1 MIGYL
6 NSNLMATNRPSGH
19 LSGGKYT
26 SSHTTVIAA
35 AEAPARAAA
44 QLECVSKISLGLIKT
59 LRNGP
64 PAIKFIA
71 ECNGC
76 VLIKVRGGSSI
87 QEVRV
92 YTSDVEET
100 RAAMTAAFTGR

>member
-1 MIGYL
+1 
-6 NSNLMATNRPSGH
+6 MAKTRPSGH

-26 SSHTTVIAA
+26 ASHTTVIAA

-44 QLECVSKISLGLIKT
+44 RLESVSKISLGLIKT

-64 PAIKFIA
+64 PAIKFTE
-71 ECNGC
+71 ECSGC
-76 VLIKVRGGSSI
+76 LLVKVRGASSI

-92 YTSDVEET
+92 YTTDVDKA
-100 RAAMTAAFTGR
+100 RAAMEAAFTGR

>member
-1 MIGYL
+1 
-6 NSNLMATNRPSGH
+6 MATNRPSGH

-26 SSHTTVIAA
+26 ASHTTVIAA

-44 QLECVSKISLGLIKT
+44 RLESVSKISLGLIKT

-64 PAIKFIA
+64 PAIKFLE
-71 ECNGC
+71 ECSGC
-76 VLIKVRGGSSI
+76 LLVKVRGGSSI

-92 YTSDVEET
+92 YTTDVDET
-100 RAAMTAAFTGR
+100 RAAMEAAFTGR

>member
-1 MIGYL
+1 
-6 NSNLMATNRPSGH
+6 MAKSRPSGH

-26 SSHTTVIAA
+26 ASHTTVIAA

-44 QLECVSKISLGLIKT
+44 RLECVSKISLGLIQT

-64 PAIKFIA
+64 PAIKFL
-71 ECNGC
+71 EEGSGC
-76 VLIKVRGGSSI
+76 LLVKVRGGRSI

-92 YTSDVEET
+92 YTMDMAET
-100 RAAMTAAFTGR
+100 QAAMEAAFTGR

>member
-1 MIGYL
+1 
-6 NSNLMATNRPSGH
+6 MAFNRPTGH

-26 SSHTTVIAA
+26 ASHTTVIEA

-59 LRNGP
+59 LRNGS
-64 PAIKFIA
+64 PAIKFVD
-71 ECNGC
+71 ESLGC
-76 VLIKVRGGSSI
+76 VLAKVRGTRSI

-92 YTSDVEET
+92 YTRDKEE
-100 RAAMTAAFTGR
+100 AIAVMEAAFNGR

>member
-1 MIGYL
+1 
-6 NSNLMATNRPSGH
+6 MAKSRPSGH

-26 SSHTTVIAA
+26 ASHTTVIAA

-44 QLECVSKISLGLIKT
+44 RLDCVSKISLGLIQT

-64 PAIKFIA
+64 PAIKFL
-71 ECNGC
+71 EEGSGC
-76 VLIKVRGGSSI
+76 LLVKVRGGRSI

-92 YTSDVEET
+92 YTTDMAET
-100 RAAMTAAFTGR
+100 QAAMEAAFTGR

>member
-1 MIGYL
+1 
-6 NSNLMATNRPSGH
+6 MATNRPTGH

-26 SSHTTVIAA
+26 ASHTTVIEA

-44 QLECVSKISLGLIKT
+44 QLDCVTKISLGLIQS

-64 PAIKFIA
+64 PAIKFIDESA
-71 ECNGC
+71 GC
-76 VLIKVRGGSSI
+76 VLAKVRGTRSI

-92 YTSDVEET
+92 YTRDKAET
-100 RAAMTAAFTGR
+100 IAAMSAAFTGR

>member
-1 MIGYL
+1 
-6 NSNLMATNRPSGH
+6 MATNRPSGH

-44 QLECVSKISLGLIKT
+44 RLECVSKISLGLIKT

-64 PAIKFIA
+64 PAIKFID
-71 ECNGC
+71 ECSGC
-76 VLIKVRGGSSI
+76 VLVKVRGGSSI

-92 YTSDVEET
+92 YTTDVEET
-100 RAAMTAAFTGR
+100 RAAMTAAFTER